1 MSDTV
6 SFDDATTTKKM
17 SKSEAIRQ
25 ALTKLGNDAD
35 ASEVRA
41 EAEEACGSE
50 IDIRSVYQIKSNMK
64 TGRDATTK
72 DKPKASKVAKESKA
86 PKAEKQSKPRKPR
99 KAKTAE
105 VESEEAEHHDVKNDA
120 FGNYSKLVK
129 LFGLVKE
136 CGGKDVVIQLLRNI
150 G

>member
-1 MSDTV
+1 VKQFS
-6 SFDDATTTKKM
+6 
-17 SKSEAIRQ
+17 Q

-86 PKAEKQSKPRKPR
+86 PKAEKQPKPRKPR

-105 VESEEAEHHDVKNDA
+105 VESEEAEHHDVQNDDFWQLQQA
-120 FGNYSKLVK
+120 
-129 LFGLVKE
+129 
-136 CGGKDVVIQLLRNI
+136 GKAIWPSQRVWWQGCCYPIA
-150 G
+150 